1 MSWLSSLAGSVA
13 STVISASASA
23 LSGGNNVPGLTAY
36 TLGDK
41 LYQFDRRSI
50 WTVWNGSKKDDSTSV
65 TVFSFDVNAPQ
76 QPNHGGPS
84 GSSNDRKAQLALA
97 KNALRKLRALRHPH
111 ILKFLDGVDTD
122 TSVWIITEPVRS
134 LSLQLDSTGT
144 PMADE
149 SKVFGLLH
157 LVTALAFLNKDG
169 ASIHGNIRPES
180 VWITQGGEWKLGG
193 MELTTRKDDDSGV
206 IWNYAGLVPDA
217 RSYTSPEVR
226 REGWTALKESVSPRV
241 RIQARVSSLSP
252 RTPTPT
258 PRYEASALDSYQLYL
273 LIFVI
278 FNGALPPTFSSSSDS
293 PPTLPGTR
301 GQIPQNIY
309 TTWRRLANANA
320 KARLRTDV
328 FLELGIGSESGT
340 PGWWPSNRLVKL
352 SAALE
357 AFSLASE
364 VEKMELLKMLKT
376 VSDAN
381 VAAAGSSG
389 VNKQASNALPDEFL
403 KYKVL
408 PSLVRTFEFGGGG
421 PALLPIILNLASGLS
436 EQEYSHSII
445 QPLVRMFATP
455 DRATR
460 MALLEGLDK
469 FADKLS
475 NKDVTEKIWPHLVRP
490 MPGASLRTR
499 AKGWLTRSFLHQLS
513 GFGDVVPVIR
523 EATVKS
529 VLLIAPKVNHDWAPL
544 PSRRPQL
551 TQVDLGNPQLSD
563 RILNNDLLRLLAR
576 SQTDPEPGIRTN
588 TCILLGRLSRHLQPS
603 TNRKVLVPAFARAL
617 RDPFIHA
624 RIAGLMAL
632 MATADVYEK
641 EDLAG
646 KVIPAMSI
654 CLIDREKAVRDQGYK
669 AIDMFV
675 KKCEQLTLSMPETA
689 ATTDEN
695 GNPIVPGAAG
705 AGATAASTTMAM
717 KAANATQP
725 GLATNAAGAAGAL
738 AGWAFASVS
747 KKLSS
752 AEAAAPM
759 QAGPSIPASAPILPT
774 TSPPKP
780 AAGGESNGHASR
792 PSVHRPFQS
801 SSLSQPEGFD
811 GEEEEDDDGNVGP
824 EDWGQDLMDV
834 HADDDD
840 WDQFESGTHAPRKVD
855 PLAARLSTTKPKT
868 LKLGGGATKASK
880 MMPMM
885 DFDAVA
891 EAWDTEQV
899 PSFGTTNKPASIA
912 SVRKP
917 APNLMASA
925 VSAGPKQ
932 VVSLAPRPAR
942 TPIAVNSSPRK
953 PIRPLVGAATR
964 TPTSPPR
971 SSMSSASV
979 ESSPR
984 TRQLSTPQ
992 SPPPPP
998 PAPNPFADI
1007 ISSPQQRVFSP
1018 PPPAPTLPEFDSD
1031 PIPSPR
1037 IATPPVRAASPAI
1050 SVVSTSN
1057 ETIKSTEGEVTGAG
1071 PASTVWMTKEE
1082 KMAHSREQRRLR
1094 MAQAKARLK

>member
-13 STVISASASA
+13 NTVISASASA
-23 LSGGNNVPGLTAY
+23 LSGGNNVPGLPGY

-41 LYQFDRRSI
+41 LYHFDRRSI
-50 WTVWNGSKKDDSTSV
+50 WTVSNATKKDDSSSV
-65 TVFSFDVNAPQ
+65 TVFSFDLNAPQ
-76 QPNHGGPS
+76 QPNQGAA
-84 GSSNDRKAQLALA
+84 GSSNDRKAQLVLA

-122 TSVWIITEPVRS
+122 TTVWIVTEPVRS
-134 LSLQLDSTGT
+134 LSLELDSAGT
-144 PMADE
+144 PLAEE
-149 SKVFGLLH
+149 SKVYGLLH

-206 IWNYAGLVPDA
+206 IWNYAGLLPDA

-226 REGWTALKESVSPRV
+226 KGGWTALKEH
-241 RIQARVSSLSP
+241 
-252 RTPTPT
+252 
-258 PRYEASALDSYQLYL
+258 EASALDSYQLYL

-278 FNGALPPTFSSSSDS
+278 FNGALPPTFSSSSS

-301 GQIPQNIY
+301 GQTPQNIY
-309 TTWRRLANANA
+309 TTWRRLGNPNP
-320 KARLRTDV
+320 KARLRTDL

-357 AFSLASE
+357 GFSLASE
-364 VEKMELLKMLKT
+364 AEKMELLKMLKT

-381 VAAAGSSG
+381 ATAAAGST
-389 VNKQASNALPDEFL
+389 KKRASNALPDEFL

-408 PSLVRTFEFGGGG
+408 SSLVRTFEFGGGG

-436 EQEYSHSII
+436 EQEYAQSII

-475 NKDVTEKIWPHLVRP
+475 NKDVTEKIWPHL
-490 MPGASLRTR
+490 
-499 AKGWLTRSFLHQLS
+499 LS

-529 VLLIAPKVNHDWAPL
+529 VLLIAPK
-544 PSRRPQL
+544 
-551 TQVDLGNPQLSD
+551 LSD

-603 TNRKVLVPAFARAL
+603 MNRKVLVPAFARAL

-669 AIDMFV
+669 AIELFI
-675 KKCEQLTLSMPETA
+675 KKCEQLTINMPETA
-689 ATTDEN
+689 ATVDEN
-695 GNPIVPGAAG
+695 GNPIIPGGVAG
-705 AGATAASTTMAM
+705 AGAASATSTTMAM

-752 AEAAAPM
+752 AEAAAHM
-759 QAGPSIPASAPILPT
+759 SAGPSIPASAILPPVA
-774 TSPPKP
+774 SPPKP
-780 AAGGESNGHASR
+780 AGRATNGHGPQS
-792 PSVHRPFQS
+792 SIHRPFQS
-801 SSLSQPEGFD
+801 SSLALPGGFD
-811 GEEEEDDDGNVGP
+811 EDDEEDEDEDGSAGP

-834 HADDDD
+834 NADEDD
-840 WDQFESGTHAPRKVD
+840 WDQFESGSSAPRKVD
-855 PLAARLSTTKPKT
+855 PLAARLSSTKPKPF
-868 LKLGGGATKASK
+868 KLGGSSANKASK
-880 MMPMM
+880 MPMM
-885 DFDAVA
+885 DFDAAA
-891 EAWDTEQV
+891 EAWDTEEA
-899 PSFGTTNKPASIA
+899 SGFGGMNKPASLA

-917 APNLMASA
+917 PPNLMASA
-925 VSAGPKQ
+925 VPAGPKQ
-932 VVSLAPRPAR
+932 VVSLAPRPTR
-942 TPIAVNSSPRK
+942 TPIAVNTSPRK
-953 PIRPLVGAATR
+953 PIRLLVGNTAASR
-964 TPTSPPR
+964 TPMSPPR
-971 SSMSSASV
+971 PSNSSV

-1007 ISSPQQRVFSP
+1007 ISSPQPRVFSP
-1018 PPPAPTLPEFDSD
+1018 PPPAPVLPEFDSD

-1037 IATPPVRAASPAI
+1037 VASPPLRTGSPAI

-1057 ETIKSTEGEVTGAG
+1057 ETIKSNEGEAVGTGA
-1071 PASTVWMTKEE
+1071 TVWMTKEE
-1082 KMAHSREQRRLR
+1082 KMAHAREQRRLR
-1094 MAQAKARLK
+1094 MAQAKARAK